1 MDKKVI
7 WIIMFVVG
15 LIMILGA
22 SEFSRWIG
30 NENSYYIAGTILSI
44 FSGISIL
51 LEIYIKRDR

>member
-1 MDKKVI
+1 MNKKKI
-7 WIIMFVVG
+7 RIIMFVVG

-22 SEFSRWIG
+22 LQFSRWIG
-30 NENSYYIAGTILSI
+30 NENSWYIAGAILSI